1 MRRFLSRVFFMTV
14 IIGAA
19 AVAGPFAS
27 SDARADGFVNID
39 GAGVAILGYDPVAYF
54 SEGAAVKGDSRF
66 TAQWQ
71 GATWHFASAANRDA
85 FAAAPESYAPQY
97 GGWCAFGATEG
108 YAAETDPVEAWTIVD
123 GKLYLNWDKDVK
135 SQWSQDI
142 PGNLSKSESN
152 WPAIQAGL
160 LDGSATIYRKE

>member
-1 MRRFLSRVFFMTV
+1 MTMLV
-14 IIGAA
+14 GAA
-19 AVAGPFAS
+19 IAGNPLATVE
-27 SDARADGFVNID
+27 AAAGGFVNVD
-39 GAGVAILGYDPVAYF
+39 TGGVAIQGYDPVAYF
-54 SEGAAVKGDSRF
+54 SEGSAVKGD
-66 TAQWQ
+66 AQYSAEWQ

-85 FAAAPESYAPQY
+85 FVAAPESYAPQY

-108 YAAETDPVEAWTIVD
+108 YAAETDPAEAWTIVD

-142 PGNLSKSESN
+142 PGHLKKSESN
-152 WPAIQAGL
+152 WPAIQTGL